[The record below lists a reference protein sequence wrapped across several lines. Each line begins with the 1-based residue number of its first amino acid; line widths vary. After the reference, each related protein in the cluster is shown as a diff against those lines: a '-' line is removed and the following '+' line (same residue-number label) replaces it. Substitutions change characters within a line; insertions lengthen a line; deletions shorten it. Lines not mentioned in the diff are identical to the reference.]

1 MQLLIVSYPELAQ
14 EDAEWLVSLRERHRE
29 LGHSVLPPHFTLVFP
44 LSGMSKSTLARHI
57 KERVVSSSRV
67 QFALRSSIL
76 VKDDSSD
83 NYFVMLVPDEGFSS
97 IVKLHDRLY
106 TDVLASA
113 LRLDIPFIP
122 HVTIGYSVDVQACK
136 NIVDTLNRENFEVQG
151 EIFRL
156 DLVKKENDQAWTV
169 QQFDLK

>member
-1 MQLLIVSYPELAQ
+1 MQLLIVAYPDLTQ
-14 EDAEWLVSLRERHRE
+14 EDAEWLTSLRERYEE
-29 LGHSVLPPHFTLVFP
+29 LGRSILPPHFTLVFP

-57 KERVVSSSRV
+57 KERVADSIRV
-67 QFALRSSIL
+67 QFALRCSIL

-106 TDVLASA
+106 TGVLAPA

-122 HVTIGYSVDVQACK
+122 HVTIGYSPDAQACK
-136 NIVDTLNRENFEVQG
+136 DIVDTLNREGFEIKG
-151 EIFRL
+151 EIPRL
-156 DLVKKENDQAWTV
+156 DLVEIENDQVTTV
-169 QQFDLK
+169 EQFDLQ